1 MELTF
6 FRELGVFE
14 LSFIAVFLILYT
26 LYVVRTIKIA
36 RQVKSQFEQVFIKLA
51 IRTLYFVLM
60 IVALLGPSFGLA
72 QKEIKSV
79 GKDIYFLVDLSRS
92 MQANDIQPSRLARTK
107 LELERLIDRFSS
119 DRLGLIV
126 FSSQAFLQ
134 CPLTFDR
141 SALMLFI
148 STLNTDLLSN
158 SGTEFSPAIEM
169 AIEKHQKAEN
179 NAVNQQQSKIIVLF
193 SDGEDF
199 GTDAMSIA
207 EELQSEDIRLFTI
220 GVGTEQGSK
229 IPQGYRFQRDDSG
242 NEIVTKLKPESLR
255 ELAEV
260 TGGQYY
266 EINNERN
273 EMPQLIR
280 AIENIEGELRNS
292 KKIDAA
298 ANRYFYFL
306 LAAFVLLM
314 IDMVISVKVIRI

>member
-6 FRELGVFE
+6 FRELSVFE
-14 LSFIAVFLILYT
+14 FSFIGAFLLLYT
-26 LYVVRTIKIA
+26 FYVVRTIKIS
-36 RQVKSQFEQVFIKLA
+36 RQVKSNFEQVFIKLG
-51 IRTLYFVLM
+51 IRTLYFCLM

-92 MQANDIQPSRLARTK
+92 MDAEDIQPSRLSRTK
-107 LELERLIDRFSS
+107 LELERLVDKFSS

-126 FSSQAFLQ
+126 FSSEAFLQ

-141 SALMLFI
+141 SALLLFI
-148 STLNTDLLSN
+148 NTLNTSLLSN

-169 AIEKHQKAEN
+169 AIEKHQQAED

-199 GTDAMSIA
+199 GTDAISIA
-207 EELQSEDIRLFTI
+207 EELRSEDIRLFTVGI
-220 GVGTEQGSK
+220 GTESGSK
-229 IPQGYRFQRDDSG
+229 IPQGYRFQRDDNGS
-242 NEIVTKLKPESLR
+242 EVITKLKPESLR
-255 ELAEV
+255 ELAET
-260 TGGQYY
+260 TGGEYF
-266 EINNERN
+266 EINDNLNET
-273 EMPQLIR
+273 PQLIR

-306 LAAFVLLM
+306 LAAFILLM
-314 IDMVISVKVIRI
+314 IDMIISVKVIRI